1 MDQKEKI
8 KFMIS
13 SLQVALDE
21 LEYAEKYK
29 KLYDNLKEEEEK
41 RTREWNW
48 YELGAHRTPN
58 GTLIREA
65 LKNVARLA
73 PLVAHEIIFADGRIQ
88 VYREER

>member
-21 LEYAEKYK
+21 LEYAENYK
-29 KLYDNLKEEEEK
+29 ELYDRLTEEGKKTGKWDWYKLKK
-41 RTREWNW
+41 
-48 YELGAHRTPN
+48 HRTPN
-58 GTLIREA
+58 GTLIRES

-73 PLVAHEIIFADGRIQ
+73 PLVAHEVVFVDGRIQ
-88 VYREER
+88 VYRDK

>member
-21 LEYAEKYK
+21 LEYAEKYETVYNR
-29 KLYDNLKEEEEK
+29 LNEEEK
-41 RTREWNW
+41 ATGKWNW
-48 YELGAHRTPN
+48 YELGAYRTPN
-58 GTLIREA
+58 GTLIRES

-73 PLVAHEIIFADGRIQ
+73 PLVAHEIVFCAGQAQ
-88 VYREER
+88 VYRDK

>member
-21 LEYAEKYK
+21 LEYAEKYERE
-29 KLYDNLKEEEEK
+29 YNRLKAEEEK
-41 RTREWNW
+41 TGKWNW
-48 YELGAHRTPN
+48 YELGAYRTPN

-73 PLVAHEIIFADGRIQ
+73 PLVAHEVVFADGRIQ
-88 VYREER
+88 VYREK

>member
-21 LEYAEKYK
+21 LEYAENYK
-29 KLYDNLKEEEEK
+29 ELYDRLIDEEK
-41 RTREWNW
+41 KTVKWNW

-58 GTLIREA
+58 GTLIRES

-73 PLVAHEIIFADGRIQ
+73 PLVAHEVVFADGRIQ
-88 VYREER
+88 VYRDK

>member
-29 KLYDNLKEEEEK
+29 QLYDKLIEKEK
-41 RTREWNW
+41 KTSEWDW
-48 YELGAHRTPN
+48 YELAKYRSPN
-58 GTLIREA
+58 GTLIRES

-73 PLVAHEIIFADGRIQ
+73 PLVAHEVVFSDGRIQ
-88 VYREER
+88 VYRDK

>member
-29 KLYDNLKEEEEK
+29 ELYDGFIKKEKETGK
-41 RTREWNW
+41 WDW
-48 YELGAHRTPN
+48 YELGKHRSPN
-58 GTLIREA
+58 GTLIRES

-73 PLVAHEIIFADGRIQ
+73 PLVAHEIVFCAGQAQ
-88 VYREER
+88 VYRDK

>member
-21 LEYAEKYK
+21 LEYAEKYETVFFR
-29 KLYDNLKEEEEK
+29 LKAEEK
-41 RTREWNW
+41 ATGKWNW

-58 GTLIREA
+58 GTLIRES

-73 PLVAHEIIFADGRIQ
+73 PLVAHEVVFADGRIQ
-88 VYREER
+88 VYRNK

>member
-1 MDQKEKI
+1 MNQKEKI

-29 KLYDNLKEEEEK
+29 KLHDELVEKEKE
-41 RTREWNW
+41 TGEWDW
-48 YELGAHRTPN
+48 YEIWKHRTPN
-58 GTLIREA
+58 VTLIRES

-73 PLVAHEIIFADGRIQ
+73 PLVAHEVVLRNGQVQ
-88 VYREER
+88 VYRE

>member
-21 LEYAEKYK
+21 LEYAEKYETEYNR
-29 KLYDNLKEEEEK
+29 LNEEGK
-41 RTREWNW
+41 ATGKWNW
-48 YELGAHRTPN
+48 HELGAYRTPN
-58 GTLIREA
+58 GTLIRET

-73 PLVAHEIIFADGRIQ
+73 PLVAHEVVFADGRIQ
-88 VYREER
+88 VYRDK

>member
-21 LEYAEKYK
+21 LEYAEKYETVYNR
-29 KLYDNLKEEEEK
+29 LNAEEEATGK
-41 RTREWNW
+41 WNW
-48 YELGAHRTPN
+48 YELGAYRTPN
-58 GTLIREA
+58 GTLIRES

-73 PLVAHEIIFADGRIQ
+73 PLVAHEVVFADGRIQ
-88 VYREER
+88 VYRDK